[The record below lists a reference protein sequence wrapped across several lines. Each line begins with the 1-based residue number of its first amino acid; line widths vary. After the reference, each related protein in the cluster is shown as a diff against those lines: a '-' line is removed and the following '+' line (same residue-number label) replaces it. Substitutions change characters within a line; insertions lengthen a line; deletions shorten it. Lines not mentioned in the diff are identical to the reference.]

1 MQLYTETPYMTR
13 VRGGPLIEDIF
24 SQMVQKIKG
33 ELSRNCSIYSAH
45 DTTLNFVMTALGVIN
60 ETAQLPDY
68 GATLCFEMRCKQI
81 IDFDNCDLQV
91 SGRELSID
99 TVRLIIG
106 SRFIHIENRSSTI
119 STPPRSHRPY

>member
-1 MQLYTETPYMTR
+1 MPEWTRPVFPDVMNAVRVRAIQLYTETPFMTR

-60 ETAQLPDY
+60 ETVPVPDY

-81 IDFDNCDLQV
+81 IDYDNCDVQV
-91 SGRELSID
+91 SGHELSVE
-99 TVRLIIG
+99 TV
-106 SRFIHIENRSSTI
+106 
-119 STPPRSHRPY
+119 